1 MLTRWLPVLAQ
12 PRLVSMGKLRPHR
25 LGLLIAIAIVGTLAA
40 CSSPEPTA
48 TPTEAPTP
56 TAEQPTATPVPTA
69 TATATATPAP
79 TPTPTPTVTPTPFPT
94 PTVSSVGTEFFL
106 ELLTPT
112 ELEIITT
119 DATLLVSGRTRVDA
133 VVTINDDVASP
144 DADGR
149 FQTTVAL
156 ELGANIIEVV
166 ASVASNEQDSIV
178 ITAVYLP

>member
-1 MLTRWLPVLAQ
+1 MGNL
-12 PRLVSMGKLRPHR
+12 RLHR
-25 LGLLIAIAIVGTLAA
+25 IGLLIAIAITGTLAA

-48 TPTEAPTP
+48 TPTEAPTA

-69 TATATATPAP
+69 TATPEPEP
-79 TPTPTPTVTPTPFPT
+79 TLTPTPFPT
-94 PTVSSVGTEFFL
+94 PTVSSIGTEFFL

-119 DATLLVSGRTRVDA
+119 DATLVVSGRTRVDA
-133 VVTINDDVASP
+133 VVTINDEVAIP
-144 DADGR
+144 DANGR
-149 FQTTVAL
+149 FEATIAL
-156 ELGANIIEVV
+156 EVGANIIEVV